1 MVDVLDGQGGRSCA
15 GTGHDEFVRMR
26 LSFDEFNY
34 WMRHEAGGFFG
45 PVTCS
50 SEWAGRSERLKTG
63 TCCAG
68 ISFRVII
75 VDRLQSSGFVLDTD
89 YFVRAYADRERKQ
102 RDGTV

>member
-1 MVDVLDGQGGRSCA
+1 
-15 GTGHDEFVRMR
+15 MR

-50 SEWAGRSERLKTG
+50 SERAGRSERLKTG

-89 YFVRAYADRERKQ
+89 YFVLAWVRSVSYPKSEKWVVLDMRAYAVSMRTEKES